1 MTVVKDA
8 WKSIYMANTAI
19 HIQFTSLDM
28 SGQGYKLAEPCHLK
42 GVAQDVG
49 LSSTD
54 IEVTDNQSVLFR
66 VDVMLKYVGCSGERF
81 VLRPV
86 DVYDV
91 NLVEAGPGQLNVFRS
106 KVVVAQYL

>member
-1 MTVVKDA
+1 MG
-8 WKSIYMANTAI
+8 
-19 HIQFTSLDM
+19 
-28 SGQGYKLAEPCHLK
+28 GQGYKLAEPRHLK
-42 GVAQDVG
+42 GFAQEVA

-54 IEVTDNQSVLFR
+54 VEITDDQSVLFR
-66 VDVMLKYVGCSGERF
+66 VDVILEYVSCSGERF

-91 NLVEAGPGQLNVFRS
+91 NLVEAGLGQLNVFRS